1 VERTDREALRIFYA
15 ARGNEPLWVGTE
27 GYTLAAEDARAE
39 LARADEWGLDR
50 SAFRTFDLS
59 EEGDLSRA
67 ERAEAEI
74 ALSLAV
80 LRYARHARGG
90 RTDPLSLSR
99 NMDRRPQLLEP
110 GKAIA
115 DAAATDAPG
124 AYLRSLHPQHPQFE
138 RLRQLYLATTI
149 REPDVIGPKARAG
162 KKQKPSRDLLT
173 REKLLFNMEQ
183 WRWMPEEL
191 GKFYVWVNIPEF
203 IVRVVKNTRQIYST
217 RIVVGRPSTPTPLFS
232 DRMQHLIF
240 HPFWHVPESI
250 KNNELLP
257 SLAAGDYSA
266 LAKQNLRVSFRGR
279 DIDPGAVSW
288 SQVDLRKYQ
297 FYQPPGGNA
306 LGVVKFLF
314 PNKHDVYLHDTPSK
328 RLFEAQSRAFSHGC
342 VRVQT
347 PLKLAEVLLAEDQG
361 WNGEHVARTVQQGA
375 RDNKVDLQSKFP
387 VHMTYFT
394 VLVEDEGKVRTF
406 SDIYDHEHRVTYE
419 LAGKSH
425 LIRRESN
432 PAIAQTHRPQ
442 RAAAAPKKANEW
454 EGSYP
459 PSSGERSGRDADWMR
474 KVFQD

>member
-1 VERTDREALRIFYA
+1 MSYSEVSVAMNELNMLHYRVRATRQRRMFAGVALGLFLGSHGVAAEKPTQTAGAQLEEKSTTTVARDEQSKGLGNELEVLLANTKGIVSVERTDREALRIFYA

-59 EEGDLSRA
+59 EERDLSRA

-183 WRWMPEEL
+183 WRWMPKEL

-203 IVRVVKNTRQIYST
+203 IVRVVKNTRQI
-217 RIVVGRPSTPTPLFS
+217 
-232 DRMQHLIF
+232 
-240 HPFWHVPESI
+240 
-250 KNNELLP
+250 
-257 SLAAGDYSA
+257 
-266 LAKQNLRVSFRGR
+266 
-279 DIDPGAVSW
+279 
-288 SQVDLRKYQ
+288 
-297 FYQPPGGNA
+297 
-306 LGVVKFLF
+306 
-314 PNKHDVYLHDTPSK
+314 
-328 RLFEAQSRAFSHGC
+328 
-342 VRVQT
+342 
-347 PLKLAEVLLAEDQG
+347 
-361 WNGEHVARTVQQGA
+361 
-375 RDNKVDLQSKFP
+375 
-387 VHMTYFT
+387 
-394 VLVEDEGKVRTF
+394 
-406 SDIYDHEHRVTYE
+406 
-419 LAGKSH
+419 
-425 LIRRESN
+425 
-432 PAIAQTHRPQ
+432 
-442 RAAAAPKKANEW
+442 
-454 EGSYP
+454 
-459 PSSGERSGRDADWMR
+459 
-474 KVFQD
+474 